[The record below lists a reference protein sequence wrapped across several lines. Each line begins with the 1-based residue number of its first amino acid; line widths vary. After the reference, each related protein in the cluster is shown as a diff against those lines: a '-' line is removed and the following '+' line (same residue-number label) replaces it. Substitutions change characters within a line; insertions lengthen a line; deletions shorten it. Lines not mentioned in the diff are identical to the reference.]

1 MRSVLSRASR
11 SVQKARRGFQFVMV
25 SAVLGRRVSA
35 QLLWEVA
42 ELGVRAGIEALKEAL
57 KSGMLREEGAG
68 GTGAG
73 RPGGYG
79 FSRELMR
86 KVIYT
91 ELGQARWQVLHQGA
105 LARLQLNGAK
115 IFELASQLVS
125 A

>member
-1 MRSVLSRASR
+1 MA
-11 SVQKARRGFQFVMV
+11 

-42 ELGVRAGIEALKEAL
+42 ELGVQAGIEALEEAL
-57 KSGMLREEGAG
+57 KSGMLREEAAG

-79 FSRELMR
+79 FSHDLMR
-86 KVIYT
+86 KVVYT

-105 LARLQLNGAK
+105 LARLQVGGVK
-115 IFELASQLVS
+115 TSELASQVVS